1 VEFIMNKLFAT
12 TALALLVVAPAMA
25 QTANQAVDCGKL
37 FVQPAGDGELQDVV
51 RWQCVV
57 DRANAHR
64 AALLARNSQPV
75 AKPMDS
81 GSATPVIERDA
92 SVNPAIRSDA
102 NTSHMADRQPSVG
115 LDAAVNTPHRPYTR
129 IEDYWQDK

>member
-1 VEFIMNKLFAT
+1 VEIIMNKLLAT
-12 TALALLVVAPAMA
+12 TALALLIAAPAMA
-25 QTANQAVDCGKL
+25 QTASKAVDCGKV
-37 FVQPAGDGELQDVV
+37 FVQPAGDGELQNVV
-51 RWQCVV
+51 QWQCVV
-57 DRANAHR
+57 DQANAHR
-64 AALLARNSQPV
+64 AALMAGNSQPA

-102 NTSHMADRQPSVG
+102 TSSYTTDRRPSVS
-115 LDAAVNTPHRPYTR
+115 LDAAVNTPHRPYSR